1 MLTPSRAVQWL
12 TTKSQMRLLDFHV
25 GTESCAACLRRRGG
39 EARQQWR
46 EGGSRVSTGHG
57 MGYDVRHKHLRN
69 ANIIKPTVD
78 SRWSSPGQIQ

>member
-1 MLTPSRAVQWL
+1 
-12 TTKSQMRLLDFHV
+12 MRLLDFHV
-25 GTESCAACLRRRGG
+25 GTESCAACWGG
-39 EARQQWR
+39 EATV

-78 SRWSSPGQIQ
+78 SRWPSPGQIQ